1 MVMDFATINRDGVVM
16 LYGCCKNP
24 GLKSLW
30 LGRRC
35 SPLAELNH
43 VVQVGCETALLLRF
57 ASCGNARCGVR
68 ITLTGV
74 YIGLI
79 DGASRENP

>member
-30 LGRRC
+30 LGL
-35 SPLAELNH
+35 S
-43 VVQVGCETALLLRF
+43 V
-57 ASCGNARCGVR
+57 
-68 ITLTGV
+68 
-74 YIGLI
+74 
-79 DGASRENP
+79 